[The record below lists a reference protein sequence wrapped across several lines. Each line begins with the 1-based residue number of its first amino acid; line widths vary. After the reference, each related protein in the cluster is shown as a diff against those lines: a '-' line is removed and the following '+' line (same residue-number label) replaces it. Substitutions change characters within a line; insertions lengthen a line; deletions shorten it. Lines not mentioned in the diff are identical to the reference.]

1 MKSKNVN
8 TEKLQDLIYSKFPNY
23 QDFINACSIKGYK
36 PSMSSVKSWFGN
48 NPSGTRSPAMK
59 FLPVIAEVLGVSMEE
74 LLTHS
79 TSSKIAEQIFKIPIF
94 EMPTGCGAMGE
105 FDPSFAVVKE
115 VDIPKVFI
123 EQRYPS
129 PKHLRIFKCFGD
141 SMQPKYNSG
150 DFVIVD
156 MVDGRN
162 FIKIDG
168 IYVFRLDKAV
178 YIKRLTFMPNKI
190 MARSINPD
198 YESFEISE
206 NEIESGLFEVLGK
219 TCGRIAFE
227 DGLLL
232 DNQYILK
239 IS

>member
-1 MKSKNVN
+1 MVKNVD
-8 TEKLQDLIYSKFPNY
+8 TKKLQELIYSKFLNY
-23 QDFINACSIKGYK
+23 QEFINACSIKGYK

-48 NPSGTRSPAMK
+48 NLSGTRSPSIK
-59 FLPVIAEVLGVSMEE
+59 NLPIIAEVLNVNMEE

-79 TSSKIAEQIFKIPIF
+79 SASKSTLSTLKIPIF

-105 FDPSFAVVKE
+105 FDPSFAVTKE
-115 VDIPKVFI
+115 VDIPKIFI
-123 EQRYPS
+123 EQKYPD

-156 MVDGRN
+156 MVNGRN

-168 IYVFRLDKAV
+168 IYVFRFDKAV
-178 YIKRLTFMPNKI
+178 YIKRLTFMPDKI
-190 MARSINPD
+190 MAKSINPD
-198 YESFEISE
+198 YESFEITKKD
-206 NEIESGLFEVLGK
+206 IKDGLFEILGK
-219 TCGRIAFE
+219 PCGRIAFE

-232 DNQYILK
+232 DNQGIY
-239 IS
+239 